1 MQIVVAQIIP
11 MPSFPPGLRAGLDFD
26 KGAIALNNQIAATM
40 TMTGVR
46 VVDMHTNFPA
56 GGSFDGIHPNTVG
69 ESFMANQWMQAML
82 QAPTLIPVSP
92 ATDAFFWEY
101 GHACRPAGGPQPRL
115 GLPGPGAQLPQLGT
129 LFSVLC
135 DNLPAARP
143 MFLGV
148 DVQSAAIPI
157 VHDEANCFHLVSSS
171 ATFTNLGYTDSLGT
185 FTWSITIPN
194 HPSFLGF
201 EQFWQGVAFTNT
213 GVAALTNAA
222 IIRTGN

>member
-1 MQIVVAQIIP
+1 
-11 MPSFPPGLRAGLDFD
+11 
-26 KGAIALNNQIAATM
+26 
-40 TMTGVR
+40 
-46 VVDMHTNFPA
+46 
-56 GGSFDGIHPNTVG
+56 
-69 ESFMANQWMQAML
+69 
-82 QAPTLIPVSP
+82 
-92 ATDAFFWEY
+92 
-101 GHACRPAGGPQPRL
+101 
-115 GLPGPGAQLPQLGT
+115 
-129 LFSVLC
+129 
-135 DNLPAARP
+135 